1 MPPTA
6 AMNGPGLQYSGMMST
21 PTVAPDT
28 HAMVVWTEAQPNGS
42 EPLPI
47 VRGGVWF
54 VESTELPPKATP
66 GQMVP
71 TLKVSKS
78 PMVANPGVIV
88 AAEAATWTKIYNTT
102 YYMASVA
109 ATLRGSDVVSL
120 DTGRNHQAIPG
131 GAVVKNNMQPPGA
144 PVFLIGIDQA
154 GANWQLHIGEPAPNP
169 YSSKLLLGY
178 TSTSVRAD
186 DAYAM
191 TYFVAPN
198 RILFLLDTN

>member
-88 AAEAATWTKIYNTT
+88 AAEAATWRKP
-102 YYMASVA
+102 
-109 ATLRGSDVVSL
+109 LSDRSAKPINL
-120 DTGRNHQAIPG
+120 
-131 GAVVKNNMQPPGA
+131 
-144 PVFLIGIDQA
+144 
-154 GANWQLHIGEPAPNP
+154 
-169 YSSKLLLGY
+169 S
-178 TSTSVRAD
+178 
-186 DAYAM
+186 
-191 TYFVAPN
+191 
-198 RILFLLDTN
+198 